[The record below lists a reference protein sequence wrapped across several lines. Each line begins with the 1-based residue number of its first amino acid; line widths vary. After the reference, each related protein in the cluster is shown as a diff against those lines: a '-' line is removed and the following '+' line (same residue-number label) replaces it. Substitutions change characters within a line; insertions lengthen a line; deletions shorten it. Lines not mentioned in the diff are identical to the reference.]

1 MVGRFY
7 LKSAGFIAKI
17 GEVVRGQKNLLDD
30 PSFHNNLEEQRFAA
44 RPVAGGVHPKTGGD
58 IIDIYPRKEDIRWLL
73 FCLRVGIVK
82 DRCPANSIQIDRA
95 AVFKRKEAAIWPKV
109 QSPHPFYV
117 VMLGDDF
124 CVGERSLAHKFVT
137 FSDGQFKKLGKSI
150 RHIQGDSFLCYFH
163 YGVVRRLRLR

>member
-1 MVGRFY
+1 MANLMLGRFY
-7 LKSAGFIAKI
+7 LKRAGFIAKI
-17 GEVVRGQKNLLDD
+17 GEVVRCQKNLLDD

-82 DRCPANSIQIDRA
+82 HRCSADSVPVDRA
-95 AVFKRKEAAIWPKV
+95 AVFKRKEAAIRPKV
-109 QSPHPFYV
+109 RSAHQFYV

-124 CVGERSLAHKFVT
+124 CVGERRPAHNFFT
-137 FSDGQFKKLGKSI
+137 FSDG
-150 RHIQGDSFLCYFH
+150 
-163 YGVVRRLRLR
+163 